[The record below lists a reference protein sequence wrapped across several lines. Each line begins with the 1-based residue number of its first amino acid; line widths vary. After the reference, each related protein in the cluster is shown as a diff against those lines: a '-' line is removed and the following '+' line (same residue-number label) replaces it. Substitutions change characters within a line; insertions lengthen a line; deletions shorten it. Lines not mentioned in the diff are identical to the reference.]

1 MVGRRRQATP
11 LKTRFPAPG
20 SPAPVTEIFMNAQ
33 RTSSALRHSPEHSG
47 SSYDAYDS
55 AFQPEVV
62 LPSQFFRRRRAVGH
76 DESLERLMLALLA
89 DAIRCYQRNLG
100 ARSRPRQLEFL
111 EAESWLFKYP
121 ADGPFSVESVCAV
134 LGADVS
140 LLRGQLREWRQARLV
155 GGTTIRSLPGNPR
168 RRSGKIKQARS
179 RVPKPL
185 NALFG

>member
-1 MVGRRRQATP
+1 
-11 LKTRFPAPG
+11 
-20 SPAPVTEIFMNAQ
+20 MNAQ
-33 RTSSALRHSPEHSG
+33 RTGSALRHSPEHSG
-47 SSYDAYDS
+47 SGYDTYDS
-55 AFQPEVV
+55 ALQPQVI
-62 LPSQFFRRRRAVGH
+62 LPSQFFRRRRAEGH

-89 DAIRCYQRNLG
+89 DAIRCYQRNV
-100 ARSRPRQLEFL
+100 RVRTRTRQLEFL

-140 LLRGQLREWRQARLV
+140 IVRSKLREWRQATLV
-155 GGTTIRSLPGNPR
+155 GNTNIRSLPGNPR